1 MHGVGHGMSCR
12 FDDSQDQRF
21 GEVLRQLRVD
31 ANLTQEG
38 LAQRA
43 GIAARTISDLERGK
57 ATVPHPG
64 TALRLARAL
73 ELTGQAGARFTAAAR
88 RRVTAGKPGDDR
100 GGMRMLP
107 RDIASFT
114 GRDAELEDVL
124 GLADAAAAR
133 PGSVPGIYAISGMA
147 GAGKTAFAVHAAHR
161 LAERF
166 PDGQVFAVLHGHT
179 PGRPPA
185 DPSDALA
192 SLLLAVG
199 YQLTQIPQDT
209 ESRAA
214 LWRHHLAGLRM
225 LIVLDDA
232 ASTGQLLPLLPGTA
246 GCLVLV
252 TSRRHLTALDDA
264 CAISLDTLR
273 PEDAT
278 GLVARLAGRPDVV
291 RDDGAVANIAR
302 LCGYLPLAI
311 GMLARQLHHH
321 HAWTAGELAAEL
333 ASAKNRLEL
342 LTAEN
347 VSVAAAFDLSYRDLS
362 HSQQRLF
369 RRLGLHFGSDIDAYA
384 AAALD
389 GTAVAVA
396 RRHLKLLY
404 DHCLLTEPVSG
415 RYGIHDLIKEY
426 ARAMSASDDAQAE
439 LELSTERL
447 TDYYQHT
454 ATVASVLLARQP
466 RARSGSAPAPPAA
479 VPCLPDSEQALRWMR
494 AERANMLACLDHATR
509 TGQHAR
515 VVALTTAIA
524 ALLRHDGPW
533 ADAITRHGIAIKA
546 ARLLGDQAGEAAA
559 LTELGFVRR
568 HTSDFANA
576 AQAMQEALDIYQD
589 LGDRLGQAN
598 ALSALGVV
606 RRQQSD
612 YARAAR
618 SLQQALTIYR
628 DLGECLGQANTL
640 TALGVVRRVTGDYP
654 GAVQAQAQ
662 AVAIFSDLGNQLG
675 RANALTELADAHRV
689 TGHYATA
696 IPMLEEAL
704 SIFTDL
710 GNQLGQA
717 NVLTRLGT
725 VVRSTGDYAGAVG
738 RLNQALAIFRKLGDR
753 SAQAT
758 VLNGL
763 GTVCLPGGA
772 VSQAKTYY
780 MLALELARDTASSWD
795 EANALTGLG
804 RCAHAT
810 GDIGEAEQFLRA
822 ALEIFDQIGAAEST
836 EVSAELEVLTLEIA
850 AETSPGPGSGSSQ
863 GRTRR

>member
-1 MHGVGHGMSCR
+1 MHGIGHGMSGR
-12 FDDSQDQRF
+12 LDDPQDQGF
-21 GEVLRQLRVD
+21 GEVLRQLRID

-38 LAQRA
+38 LAHRA

-57 ATVPHPG
+57 ATVPHPS
-64 TALRLARAL
+64 TAFRLARAL
-73 ELTGQAGARFTAAAR
+73 ELTGQARARFTAAAR
-88 RRVTAGKPGDDR
+88 RRVSAGKASGDGAR
-100 GGMRMLP
+100 MRMLP

-124 GLADAAAAR
+124 GLADAATAR
-133 PGSVPGIYAISGMA
+133 PGSVPGVYAISGMA
-147 GAGKTAFAVHAAHR
+147 GAGKTAFAVHAAHL
-161 LAERF
+161 LAPRF
-166 PDGQVFAVLHGHT
+166 PDGQVFVVLHGHT
-179 PGRPPA
+179 PGRPPV
-185 DPSDALA
+185 DPADALA

-199 YQLTQIPQDT
+199 YQLTQIPPDT

-214 LWRHHLAGLRM
+214 LWRHHLAGLRV

-232 ASTGQLLPLLPGTA
+232 ASSGQLLPLLPGTA

-252 TSRRHLTALDDA
+252 TSRRHLTALDDS

-273 PEDAT
+273 HEDAA
-278 GLVARLAGRPDVV
+278 GLLARLAGRPDVAP
-291 RDDGAVANIAR
+291 DDEAVAKIAR

-321 HAWTAGELAAEL
+321 HAWSAGELAVEL

-342 LTAEN
+342 LAAEN
-347 VSVAAAFDLSYRDLS
+347 LSVAAAFDLSYRDLS
-362 HSQQRLF
+362 RSQQRLF

-396 RRHLKLLY
+396 SRHLKLLY
-404 DHCLLTEPVSG
+404 DHCLLTEPVRG

-426 ARAMSASDDAQAE
+426 ARATSASDDAPAD
-439 LELSTERL
+439 LELARGGL

-454 ATVASVLLARQP
+454 AMVASGLLARQP
-466 RARSGSAPAPPAA
+466 RAKSASVPAPSTA
-479 VPCLPDSEQALRWMR
+479 VPCLTDSGQALRWMR
-494 AERANMLACLDHATR
+494 TERANMLACLDHATR

-515 VVALTTAIA
+515 VVALTAAMA

-546 ARLLGDQAGEAAA
+546 ARLLGDQVGEAAA

-576 AQAMQEALDIYQD
+576 ARAMREALDIYQD

-612 YARAAR
+612 YTRAAR
-618 SLQQALTIYR
+618 ALQQALAIYG

-640 TALGVVRRVTGDYP
+640 TALGVVRRLTGDYQ

-662 AVAIFSDLGNQLG
+662 AVAVFSDLGNQLG
-675 RANALTELADAHRV
+675 RANALAELADAHRA

-710 GNQLGQA
+710 GNQLGKA

-738 RLNQALAIFRKLGDR
+738 SLNKALAIFRELGDR

-772 VSQAKTYY
+772 VSQAKTYHG
-780 MLALELARDTASSWD
+780 LALGLARDTASSWD
-795 EANALTGLG
+795 EASALTGLG

-810 GDIGEAEQFLRA
+810 GDISEAKQFLRA
-822 ALEIFDQIGAAEST
+822 ALEIFDRIGAAESA

-850 AETSPGPGSGSSQ
+850 AEAPPLTGIE
-863 GRTRR
+863 RENR